1 MRGRRRMKPP
11 ITDTVS
17 WINKLATNKKPT
29 QQEGKEN
36 RKTCLHKDHSYQKTK
51 QSQAFLQLL
60 LHR

>member
-1 MRGRRRMKPP
+1 MKPP

-17 WINKLATNKKPT
+17 WITKLATNKKLT